1 MQTSVVSKPAERVKN
16 DIKDQV
22 IINNLADSE
31 AIVNVKR
38 AVDGNYLCLTDKKGV
53 TLRISLDQNCAT
65 FLDNNFDMM
74 LAKTTLYDAF
84 AHCAD
89 CPCEYR
95 EFAGERMCRN
105 PITGQICL
113 C

>member
-1 MQTSVVSKPAERVKN
+1 MQTSVGSKPAERVKN
-16 DIKDQV
+16 DVEDQV

-53 TLRISLDQNCAT
+53 TLRISLDQNCVT
-65 FLDNNFDMM
+65 FLDNNFDTM
-74 LAKTTLYDAF
+74 LAYDAF

-89 CPCEYR
+89 CPCVYR
-95 EFAGERMCRN
+95 EFAGERACRN
-105 PITGQICL
+105 PITGQLCL